1 MKKEWQVTLMAEY
14 ARGNKTFAYEVVET
28 EAEALELA
36 ESFRRN
42 ALGKIGCP
50 NRVVVEHVHMTPP
63 GQWNKSLKKT
73 VWQLSLTR
81 GWSLA
86 DNNYIPKKN
95 VNTWI

>member
-1 MKKEWQVTLMAEY
+1 MKKEWQVTLKAEY
-14 ARGNKTFAYEVVET
+14 ARSNKTFAHQVVET

-50 NRVVVEHVHMTPP
+50 NRVVVEHVLKQP
-63 GQWNKSLKKT
+63 GQWDKSLKKT

-86 DNNYIPKKN
+86 DNYMPKKN
-95 VNTWI
+95 VNTWV

>member
-50 NRVVVEHVHMTPP
+50 NRVVVEHVLVRP
-63 GQWNKSLKKT
+63 GEWNKTLEKT
-73 VWQLSLTR
+73 VWELSLLR

-86 DNNYIPKKN
+86 SNPLTKKH
-95 VNTWI
+95 VNTWV

>member
-14 ARGNKTFAYEVVET
+14 ARSNKTFAYEVVET
-28 EAEALELA
+28 EAEALALA

-50 NRVVVEHVHMTPP
+50 NRVVVEHVLMTPP

-81 GWSLA
+81 GWSI
-86 DNNYIPKKN
+86 DEGYKPKAN
-95 VNTWI
+95 SGGWV